1 MSRKGG
7 GLHARIHAKG
17 EAIPRLHPNVI
28 DTVQSPNRSVRSSP
42 ISLIVLHSTESDNIP
57 DSASDLE
64 GVASWFA
71 NTAAEVSAHVVTD
84 ADGQSIRCVPDELK
98 AWHCAA
104 YNSPAL
110 GIEQIGHAVQT
121 HWDKSEWMETARWIA
136 QWSHEYRI
144 PIRRAITVGGRVV
157 RSGVTTHKK
166 LGALGGG
173 HVDPGTHYPLAKV
186 LKQARRIKRLRYDSH

>member
-1 MSRKGG
+1 MN
-7 GLHARIHAKG
+7 I
-17 EAIPRLHPNVI
+17 ERLHPNVPEERLHPNV
-28 DTVQSPNRSVRSSP
+28 TVNRPSPNHSARFTD

-57 DSASDLE
+57 SSSADLE

-71 NTAAEVSAHVVTD
+71 NPAAQVSAHVITD
-84 ADGQSIRCVPDELK
+84 ADGNSARCVPDHLK

-110 GIEQIGHAVQT
+110 GIEQIGRAAQT
-121 HWDKSEWMETARWIA
+121 HWDRDEWMETCRWIA
-136 QWSHEYRI
+136 QWSHFYRI
-144 PIRRAITVGGRVV
+144 PIRRAIVSGGRIL

-173 HVDPGTHYPLAKV
+173 HVDPGPSYPLGKV
-186 LKQARRIKRLRYDSH
+186 LKQARHIKWLRYQ

>member
-1 MSRKGG
+1 MT
-7 GLHARIHAKG
+7 
-17 EAIPRLHPNVI
+17 PQRLHPEV
-28 DTVQSPNRSVRSSP
+28 TVTTPSPNYSARLGP

-57 DSASDLE
+57 KSNADLQ

-71 NTAAEVSAHVVTD
+71 NPAAEVSAHVITD
-84 ADGQSIRCVPDELK
+84 ADGHSARCVPDREK

-110 GIEQIGHAVQT
+110 GIEQIGRAVQSQ
-121 HWDKSEWMETARWIA
+121 WSEAEYMETARWIA
-136 QWSHEYRI
+136 QWSHDYRV
-144 PIRRAITVGGRVV
+144 PIRRAITIGGRVV

-173 HVDPGTHYPLAKV
+173 HVDPGPHYPFRKV
-186 LKQARRIKRLRYDSH
+186 LKQARHIKRLRYGKHTR